1 MVEQDNSI
9 PFIIADKNPKPAKV
23 RKFKTL
29 LLHGFD
35 GNADH
40 HTITSAIKGTK
51 PEFLNRKRVTVTIG
65 VSDCELDSTN
75 LIKMFHR
82 RNIVLVIKME
92 SPSDLNEAYRSLNV
106 AKSMCNYLLRDPDS
120 LDIPLIVFDFA
131 QTPEACKFMTDF
143 MVSHHSES
151 SVKIKQNQMEITR
164 VKNGPSV
171 RIIDIPVKI
180 NLG

>member
-9 PFIIADKNPKPAKV
+9 QFITANKDPKPTKV

-51 PEFLNRKRVTVTIG
+51 PEFLNRKRVTITIG
-65 VSDCELDSTN
+65 LHDSELDFTN
-75 LIKMFHR
+75 LIKMFHG
-82 RNIVLVIKME
+82 RNLILVIKIE
-92 SPSDLNEAYRSLNV
+92 DHPDLSEAYQCLNI

-120 LDIPLIVFDFA
+120 LEIPLIVFDFA
-131 QTPEACKFMTDF
+131 QTPEACKFMIDF
-143 MVSHHSES
+143 MISHHSQS
-151 SVKIKQNQMEITR
+151 LSKIKQDQMEITR
-164 VKNGPSV
+164 VKNGSSG

-180 NLG
+180 NLR

>member
-9 PFIIADKNPKPAKV
+9 PFITANKDPKPTKV

-40 HTITSAIKGTK
+40 QIITSAIKGIK

-65 VSDCELDSTN
+65 LHDSELDFTS
-75 LIKMFHR
+75 LIKMFHG
-82 RNIVLVIKME
+82 RNLILVIKIE
-92 SPSDLNEAYRSLNV
+92 DHPDLSEAYHCLNI

-131 QTPEACKFMTDF
+131 QTPEACKFMIDF
-143 MVSHHSES
+143 MVSHHTES
-151 SVKIKQNQMEITR
+151 LSKIKQDQMEITR
-164 VKNGPSV
+164 VKNGSSG